1 MVEHLNCMRF
11 YVRINCTV
19 DKHCNILCCSYKYF
33 TIPAAEKYVLYML
46 LGQQNFF
53 FINYCWHWEERFPLG
68 TTPDEGGG
76 GGLHIVYS
84 NCLLCPRATVPRVHI
99 LSNLRLTSFSTPDPE
114 GR

>member
-76 GGLHIVYS
+76 EVCI
-84 NCLLCPRATVPRVHI
+84 
-99 LSNLRLTSFSTPDPE
+99 
-114 GR
+114 